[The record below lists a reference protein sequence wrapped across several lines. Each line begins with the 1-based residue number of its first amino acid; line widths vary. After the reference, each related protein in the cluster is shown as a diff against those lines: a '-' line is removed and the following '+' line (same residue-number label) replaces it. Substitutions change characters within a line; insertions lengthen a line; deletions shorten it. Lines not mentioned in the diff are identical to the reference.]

1 MAELAADNEMLASQ
15 LQEALAE
22 GRMIYQSIADLE
34 QRGSPGGVSSSN
46 ASSATSPMK
55 VSDLN
60 QEEQARFQVFICAR
74 SFDVSIVSSER
85 TSSR

>member
-15 LQEALAE
+15 LQDALAE

-34 QRGSPGGVSSSN
+34 QRGSPGGVSSN

-60 QEEQARFQVFICAR
+60 QQEQARFQVLL
-74 SFDVSIVSSER
+74 SPNLDV
-85 TSSR
+85 